1 METASYEKVG
11 IFEQI
16 EYVCPRRW
24 EPPADDFRINAFGIH
39 EMMPPVTVH
48 RPDGTGDWL
57 FILFH
62 DAVQVVFS
70 DGEHAVESGSLVCW
84 PHGAA
89 HRYGQELSEWDHT
102 WIHFDGVWA
111 AERLAECGIEC
122 GKIVKLDQPASMDTC
137 LWRLYT
143 ELAHHQE
150 PDPVILKNTF
160 HNWLRELRRDLR
172 EGSSPFV
179 PEKIRQVRQYLDQH
193 ACKKVSL
200 QKLAEGVGLSIPHLC
215 AEFRRCYGDSPVNYL
230 IGLRLKQARYLL
242 LNHGLSV
249 GEVASRVGYDD
260 IYHFSKL
267 FKKQFGVSPRALRK
281 LDSSIEESSDFGCG
295 SAALEGSFLL
305 TS

>member
-1 METASYEKVG
+1 
-11 IFEQI
+11 
-16 EYVCPRRW
+16 
-24 EPPADDFRINAFGIH
+24 
-39 EMMPPVTVH
+39 
-48 RPDGTGDWL
+48 
-57 FILFH
+57 
-62 DAVQVVFS
+62 
-70 DGEHAVESGSLVCW
+70 
-84 PHGAA
+84 
-89 HRYGQELSEWDHT
+89 
-102 WIHFDGVWA
+102 
-111 AERLAECGIEC
+111 
-122 GKIVKLDQPASMDTC
+122 MDTC

-150 PDPVILKNTF
+150 PDQVILKNTF

-215 AEFRRCYGDSPVNYL
+215 AEFRRCYGDSPINYL

-267 FKKQFGVSPRALRK
+267 FKKQFGVSPRALRN
-281 LDSSIEESSDFGCG
+281 LS
-295 SAALEGSFLL
+295 L
-305 TS
+305 